1 MLQFLPILTKNVLV
15 GLIGVETK
23 EEVDGKDG
31 KDGVLGLLKSG
42 EYGCGWN
49 FLLNWDVCVWVGTWS
64 LEWYILVSETLFIYR
79 IRTRGEEAEV
89 YCL

>member
-1 MLQFLPILTKNVLV
+1 MLQVLPILTKNVLV

-42 EYGCGWN
+42 EYGCG
-49 FLLNWDVCVWVGTWS
+49 
-64 LEWYILVSETLFIYR
+64 
-79 IRTRGEEAEV
+79 
-89 YCL
+89 